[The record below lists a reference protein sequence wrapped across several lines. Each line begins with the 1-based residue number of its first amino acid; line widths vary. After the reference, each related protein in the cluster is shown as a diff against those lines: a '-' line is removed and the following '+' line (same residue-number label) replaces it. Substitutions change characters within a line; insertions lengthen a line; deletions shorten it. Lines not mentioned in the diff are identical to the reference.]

1 VRRVLFPSQ
10 ETEREEALPEEE
22 EGAEGEDVS

>member
-1 VRRVLFPSQ
+1 VRRVLFRSQ

-22 EGAEGEDVS
+22 GAEGEDVS

>member
-10 ETEREEALPEEE
+10 KEEALPEE